1 MTGEVSLSEGS
12 GPFQELVG
20 LKYPRIEKGYS
31 QCVLEVSE
39 KLLNLNGSV
48 HGGAIYTLADAGMG
62 AALYSTLDKAQRGTT
77 IEVKITYFK
86 PVTSGTLT
94 CDTRVVHKSRT
105 FASLES
111 EIMNDGRLAAKAT
124 GTYHISKAK
133 HQFEPGGFGE
143 NGS

>member
-1 MTGEVSLSEGS
+1 MRGEVSLSEGS

-31 QCVLEVSE
+31 QCVLAVSE
-39 KLLNLNGSV
+39 RLLNLVLAVSERLLNLNRSV

-62 AALYSTLDKAQRGTT
+62 AALYSTFDKAQLGTT
-77 IEVKITYFK
+77 IEVQIAYFK

-94 CDTRVVHKSRT
+94 CDTRVVHKTRT

-111 EIMNDGRLAAKAT
+111 EITNDGRLVAKAT

-133 HQFEPGGFGE
+133 H
-143 NGS
+143 

>member
-1 MTGEVSLSEGS
+1 MRGEVSLSEGS

-31 QCVLEVSE
+31 QCVLAVSE
-39 KLLNLNGSV
+39 RLLNLNRSV

-62 AALYSTLDKAQRGTT
+62 AALYSTFDKAQLGTT
-77 IEVKITYFK
+77 IEVQIAYFK

-94 CDTRVVHKSRT
+94 CDTRVVHKTRT

-111 EIMNDGRLAAKAT
+111 EITNDGRLVAKAT

-133 HQFEPGGFGE
+133 H
-143 NGS
+143 